1 MLKDLG
7 YILQLSV
14 FHTMLLNLVFY
25 TSFFTLRLLSCIILC
40 TGCASNEALNQLHG
54 VRLKKKSTTSIGIQ
68 QFVLKFSGDRFF
80 IVSYHFKVLCTGHS
94 TKKAHNRFRYRARL
108 R

>member
-25 TSFFTLRLLSCIILC
+25 TSFFTLCLLPCIALC
-40 TGCASNEALNQLHG
+40 AGCASNEALNQLHRA
-54 VRLKKKSTTSIGIQ
+54 RLRKKSTTNMGIQ

-80 IVSYHFKVLCTGHS
+80 IVSYHFTVLCTGHS
-94 TKKAHNRFRYRARL
+94 AKKNSQPL
-108 R
+108 PL